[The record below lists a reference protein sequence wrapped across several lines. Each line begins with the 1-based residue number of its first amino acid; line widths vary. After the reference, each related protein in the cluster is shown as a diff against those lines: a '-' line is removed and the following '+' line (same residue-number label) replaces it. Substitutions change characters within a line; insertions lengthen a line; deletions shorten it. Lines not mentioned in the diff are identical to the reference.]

1 MKISVF
7 FKSVIWGAIA
17 TVLISGVAFPQST
30 ILIVDQARVL
40 RDSDV
45 GQHVKR
51 QVESIAKQMESEIQ
65 AQVSPLSSERDK
77 LVAELKNI
85 GVDALTRPDLQKRA
99 QDLQVKGEKSQ
110 LEAAYKQRELA
121 ITEQKAINKINKK
134 LETIVEAIVAE
145 RNADVILDRSLVIYG
160 GKTAD
165 VTDTVI
171 SRLNSQMRTVTVVRE
186 RLPRKKATGT

>member
-7 FKSVIWGAIA
+7 FKSVILGAIA

>member
-1 MKISVF
+1 MKISVL

-121 ITEQKAINKINKK
+121 ITEQKAISKINKK
-134 LETIVEAIVAE
+134 LETIVEVIVAE